1 MNDNTDIVAKIENN
15 SRIKN
20 HTTNPVHFSRKN
32 INRKL
37 TKIATA
43 NEANITVLEFFMSFI
58 D

>member
-15 SRIKN
+15 NRMKN

-32 INRKL
+32 INKKL
-37 TKIATA
+37 TKIAMA
-43 NEANITVLEFFMSFI
+43 NEANITFSEFLISLI